1 MCFCVAKYMIMIS
14 FVGNVLATVVENTV
28 SAEKKI
34 NALTALSCC
43 LKATV
48 MDEDA
53 K

>member
-1 MCFCVAKYMIMIS
+1 MTMVPL
-14 FVGNVLATVVENTV
+14 GNVLTTVVESSV

-43 LKATV
+43 LEATV
-48 MDEDA
+48 MDADA

>member
-1 MCFCVAKYMIMIS
+1 MNMIP
-14 FVGNVLATVVENTV
+14 FVGNVLTTVVESSV

-34 NALTALSCC
+34 NALEALSCC
-43 LKATV
+43 LEATV